1 MANKKHK
8 AAKAVSMYV
17 KQFNNHD
24 VLGHSAEM
32 GFYLL
37 TALFPFMILLFV
49 IATLISDSMQNLLL
63 NLLTFLPRDLEI
75 MITEL
80 LLSFKGSLPI
90 IITASVFGLWYTSN
104 VISTLT
110 KAMNKFYAVKETRG
124 FFKLRGMFLLFALF
138 IIILIILSFSLIIFS
153 QGTHF
158 IVLKIDFFDFFD
170 TEKIWDYSRYIVILF
185 VIFITI
191 ALMFKTLP
199 NKKLS
204 FKAVALG
211 SLLTTIAWCVTSLGF
226 SYYVNSFSRYHVIY
240 GSLAS
245 IIILTT
251 WVYLSSLV
259 ILAGGSIN
267 AFFYK
272 IRLAKKITNA
282 QIQDYKDLT

>member
-1 MANKKHK
+1 MTHKKHRFLR
-8 AAKAVSMYV
+8 ALSMYIHE
-17 KQFNNHD
+17 FNRHD

-63 NLLTFLPRDLEI
+63 NLLTFLPRDLEV

-90 IITASVFGLWYTSN
+90 ILTASVLGLWCTSN

-110 KAMNKFYAVKETRG
+110 KAMNKYYSVKETRG
-124 FFKLRGMFLLFALF
+124 FFKLRGMFLLFAVF
-138 IIILIILSFSLIIFS
+138 IIILILLSFSLIIFS

-158 IVLKIDFFDFFD
+158 IVLKVDFLSFLD
-170 TEKIWDYSRYIVILF
+170 TKAIWNYSRYIAIIL

-204 FKAVALG
+204 FRAVAG
-211 SLLTTIAWCVTSLGF
+211 GALLTTVAWCVTSLGF

-245 IIILTT
+245 VIILTT
-251 WVYLSSLV
+251 WVYLTSLV

-267 AFFYK
+267 SWWYRLHLARK
-272 IRLAKKITNA
+272 IKKAQKKDYHDLA
-282 QIQDYKDLT
+282 